1 MARNSQYDE
10 NSTYVGLGQV
20 APRPIIRRNLD
31 ALGNALNKI
40 DERSDRAIERKS
52 SIDAAL
58 SQVKLN
64 SKEDQW
70 KYDYIK
76 GLKDKI
82 DKAAKYGDYSRA
94 LDVAT
99 EIANQAV
106 NSPELIGRMRANET
120 YETKKKEVEARN
132 DINEITKKR
141 WLAQNVYNYEDI
153 KDNEGNIVGGTDW
166 TAKWNP
172 VKQIDPVQLAALA
185 GQFTSEERKG
195 TSTRS
200 SYSNTFSDE
209 NGIKDANGNIR
220 TGSTEAVQN
229 SLDSNTGN
237 GTSQYVTSI
246 LQSTNTSK
254 FSGSSSS
261 YARKSFNRLKD
272 TFDALWKIN
281 PDAMLSLSQEYDDMQ
296 WQIDEYKNLIATA
309 SSPVERARYEEQLSS
324 MNKAFLGNNGQIM
337 SQNEW
342 MYNKI
347 EPLLKAQAYNNTET
361 STESSVSTG
370 SSYGWSNGKKLKYSS
385 DSSSTNQNGGWF
397 HVDNGSGE
405 DKIQR

>member
-1 MARNSQYDE
+1 MAKNSQYDE

-31 ALGNALNKI
+31 VLGNALNKI
-40 DERSDRAIERKS
+40 DERSDRAIEKKS

-58 SQVKLN
+58 SQIKLN
-64 SKEDQW
+64 SKEDEW
-70 KYDYIK
+70 KYNYIK

-99 EIANQAV
+99 ETANQAI

-141 WLAQNVYNYEDI
+141 WLAQNIYTYEDI
-153 KDNEGNIVGGTDW
+153 KDSDGNIVGGTDW

-200 SYSNTFSDE
+200 SVSNTFSDE
-209 NGIKDANGNIR
+209 NGIKDANGNIK
-220 TGSTEAVQN
+220 TGSTETI
-229 SLDSNTGN
+229 SNGLEANN
-237 GTSQYVTSI
+237 GGITKSVTSI
-246 LQSTNTSK
+246 LQSTSSSK
-254 FSGSSSS
+254 SSGSSSS
-261 YARKSFNRLKD
+261 YARKSFDRLKN

-296 WQIDEYKNLIATA
+296 WQIDEYKKLIATA
-309 SSPVERARYEEQLSS
+309 SSPVERGRYEEQLES
-324 MNKAFLGNNGQIM
+324 MNKAFLGRNGQKL

-342 MYNKI
+342 IYNKI

-361 STESSVSTG
+361 STESSVSNG
-370 SSYGWSNGKKLKYSS
+370 NQFGWPTGKKLKSGN
-385 DSSSTNQNGGWF
+385 DSSNNQSERGGGRVESGPGMSTNN
-397 HVDNGSGE
+397 
-405 DKIQR
+405 

>member
-1 MARNSQYDE
+1 MAKNSQYDE

-31 ALGNALNKI
+31 VLGNALNKI
-40 DERSDRAIERKS
+40 DERSDRAIEKKS

-58 SQVKLN
+58 SQIKLN
-64 SKEDQW
+64 SKEDEW
-70 KYDYIK
+70 KYNYIK

-99 EIANQAV
+99 ETANQAI

-141 WLAQNVYNYEDI
+141 WLAQNIYTYEDI
-153 KDNEGNIVGGTDW
+153 KDSDGNIVGGTDW

-200 SYSNTFSDE
+200 SVSNTFSDE
-209 NGIKDANGNIR
+209 NGIKDANGNIK
-220 TGSTEAVQN
+220 TGSTETI
-229 SLDSNTGN
+229 SNGLEANN
-237 GTSQYVTSI
+237 GGITKSVTSI
-246 LQSTNTSK
+246 LQSTSSSK
-254 FSGSSSS
+254 SSGSSSS
-261 YARKSFNRLKD
+261 YARKSFDRLKN

-296 WQIDEYKNLIATA
+296 WQIDEYKKLIATA
-309 SSPVERARYEEQLSS
+309 SSPVERDRYEEQLES
-324 MNKAFLGNNGQIM
+324 MNKAFLGRNGQKL

-342 MYNKI
+342 IYNKI

-361 STESSVSTG
+361 STESSVSNG
-370 SSYGWSNGKKLKYSS
+370 NQFGWPTGKKLKSGN
-385 DSSSTNQNGGWF
+385 DSSNNQSERGGGRVESGPGMPTNN
-397 HVDNGSGE
+397 
-405 DKIQR
+405 